1 MASVSGSGASS
12 RYERRTRTSM
22 AVSARLST
30 VRTSVSASDTSRSS
44 LIASLRLLVVLVHA
58 HNVRGR
64 ELGPVQKVR
73 CVAHPVIGDRDLTR
87 AMLPGE
93 VPGEPGGLV
102 PLFPGHGLYRGLGL
116 CHVRYL
122 SCLGFTPL
130 VLCVIIPGLSDNAH
144 TMPTVLAVARQ
155 SPPPS
160 R

>member
-93 VPGEPGGLV
+93 VPGEACGLV
-102 PLFPGHGLYRGLGL
+102 PLFPGHGLYGGLGLGL

-144 TMPTVLAVARQ
+144 TMPTVLAVAR
-155 SPPPS
+155 
-160 R
+160 RCA